1 MGGARELTAKQAN
14 PPSDTI
20 SKKPNPFSNA
30 HTRAGHA
37 PAQKRCQK
45 QGGISIART
54 HAYTYTYNQRLA
66 YTLFQH
72 GIRAADSQHEAP
84 SAEIDT
90 NRDEHIAFV
99 PTVGTTPQ
107 KSHNEYTERV
117 HDKPM
122 LSLCCDQFGFFAAY
136 LYACR
141 AKNNSDE
148 VIATAMGFSCLTA
161 MRRHCGDFAALPSY
175 VARFGREGKK
185 ERTVRVGVSRCGK
198 GYGILP
204 TLTAESRTH
213 GSQGLASR
221 ITTSY

>member
-1 MGGARELTAKQAN
+1 M
-14 PPSDTI
+14 
-20 SKKPNPFSNA
+20 SK
-30 HTRAGHA
+30 TRRH
-37 PAQKRCQK
+37 
-45 QGGISIART
+45 IDRT
-54 HAYTYTYNQRLA
+54 HARIHLHLQPTLSV
-66 YTLFQH
+66 YTLPTWYPRCGFSA
-72 GIRAADSQHEAP
+72 RSASQP